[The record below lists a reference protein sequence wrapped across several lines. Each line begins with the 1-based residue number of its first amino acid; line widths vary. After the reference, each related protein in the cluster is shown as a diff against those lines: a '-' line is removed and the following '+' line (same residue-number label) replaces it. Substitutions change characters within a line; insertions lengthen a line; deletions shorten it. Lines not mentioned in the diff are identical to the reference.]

1 MNWAHVLLAGYIGAV
16 IAIVVGMFR
25 KKGWLGKVS
34 GAVVFVVAIIAWNLF
49 DVHYLIPRESPD
61 YGLTDAQKFENAMLS
76 MPVYQVLKEQE
87 PALWQNILTQATQL
101 KEAGK
106 SEQQII
112 DAIQPQIL
120 QVQMARLQQAPDAN
134 VIEYMKINLEQIAA
148 VAKVGNDECFRF
160 LFPAVKGGINPVRI
174 IPRELMNRRMAS
186 DMSMMHAAYGPNK
199 HTVTAEEKQL
209 ALQDL
214 QSISPGLVQR
224 FGPDIQIMAD
234 PSKGVGKEKVACEMV
249 QDLWSQV
256 LKLPT
261 ARAAGVIRLM
271 LSAEMQY
278 RG

>member
-25 KKGWLGKVS
+25 KKGWLGKLS

-160 LFPAVKGGINPVRI
+160 LFPAVKAGLTRCVLFR
-174 IPRELMNRRMAS
+174 AS
-186 DMSMMHAAYGPNK
+186 S
-199 HTVTAEEKQL
+199 
-209 ALQDL
+209 
-214 QSISPGLVQR
+214 
-224 FGPDIQIMAD
+224 
-234 PSKGVGKEKVACEMV
+234 
-249 QDLWSQV
+249 
-256 LKLPT
+256 
-261 ARAAGVIRLM
+261 
-271 LSAEMQY
+271 
-278 RG
+278 

>member
-25 KKGWLGKVS
+25 KKGWLGKIS

-61 YGLTDAQKFENAMLS
+61 YGLTETQKFEKAMLS

-87 PALWQNILTQATQL
+87 PALWTKILSQSAQM

-112 DAIQPQIL
+112 DTIQPQIL
-120 QVQMARLQQAPDAN
+120 QIQMARLQQAPDAN

-148 VAKVGNDECFRF
+148 VAKVGDDECFRF

-174 IPRELMNRRMAS
+174 IPQTIMSRRMES
-186 DMSMMHAAYGPNK
+186 DMSMMRAAYGPEK

-214 QSISPGLVQR
+214 QTITPELVQR
-224 FGPDIQIMAD
+224 YGPDIQIMAD
-234 PSKGVGKEKVACEMV
+234 PSKGVGNEKAGCAMV
-249 QDLWSQV
+249 QDLWTQV

-261 ARAAGVIRLM
+261 ARAAGVIRLA
-271 LSAEMQY
+271 LSAEMQ
-278 RG
+278 

>member
-120 QVQMARLQQAPDAN
+120 QVQMARLQQAPDDN

-186 DMSMMHAAYGPNK
+186 DMSMMHAAYGPKK

-234 PSKGVGKEKVACEMV
+234 PSKGVGKEKVVCEMV

-261 ARAAGVIRLM
+261 ARAAGIIRLM
-271 LSAEMQY
+271 LSAEMQ
-278 RG
+278 

>member
-25 KKGWLGKVS
+25 KKGWLGKLS
-34 GAVVFVVAIIAWNLF
+34 GVVVFVVAIIAWNLF

-199 HTVTAEEKQL
+199 HTVTVEEKQL

-234 PSKGVGKEKVACEMV
+234 PSKGVGKEKVVCEMV

-271 LSAEMQY
+271 LSAEMQ
-278 RG
+278 

>member
-76 MPVYQVLKEQE
+76 MPVYQALKEQE

-186 DMSMMHAAYGPNK
+186 DMIMMHAAYGPKK

-271 LSAEMQY
+271 LSAEMQ
-278 RG
+278 

>member
-1 MNWAHVLLAGYIGAV
+1 M
-16 IAIVVGMFR
+16 
-25 KKGWLGKVS
+25 
-34 GAVVFVVAIIAWNLF
+34 
-49 DVHYLIPRESPD
+49 HYLIPRESPD

-186 DMSMMHAAYGPNK
+186 DMSMMHAAYGPKK

-234 PSKGVGKEKVACEMV
+234 PSKGVGKEKVVCEMV

-271 LSAEMQY
+271 LSAEMQ
-278 RG
+278 

>member
-186 DMSMMHAAYGPNK
+186 DMSMMHAAYGPKK

-234 PSKGVGKEKVACEMV
+234 PSKGVGKEKVVCEMV

-256 LKLPT
+256 LKLPN

-271 LSAEMQY
+271 LSAEMQ
-278 RG
+278 

>member
-25 KKGWLGKVS
+25 KKGWLGKLS
-34 GAVVFVVAIIAWNLF
+34 GAVVFVVAIVAWNLF

-234 PSKGVGKEKVACEMV
+234 PSKGVGKEKVVCEMV

-271 LSAEMQY
+271 LSAEMQ
-278 RG
+278 

>member
-1 MNWAHVLLAGYIGAV
+1 MILVCITGIL
-16 IAIVVGMFR
+16 F
-25 KKGWLGKVS
+25 S
-34 GAVVFVVAIIAWNLF
+34 GCMGQT
-49 DVHYLIPRESPD
+49 EE
-61 YGLTDAQKFENAMLS
+61 QKFESAMMA
-76 MPVYQVLKEQE
+76 MPTFQVIKEQDPE
-87 PALWQNILTQATQL
+87 FWQHILELSVQM
-101 KEAGK
+101 KKAGK
-106 SEQQII
+106 GQQEII

-120 QVQMARLQQAPDAN
+120 QLQMARLQQAPDAN

-148 VAKVGNDECFRF
+148 VAKVGDDECFRF

-214 QSISPGLVQR
+214 QSIGPGLVQR

-271 LSAEMQY
+271 LSAEMQ
-278 RG
+278 

>member
-25 KKGWLGKVS
+25 KKGWLGKIS
-34 GAVVFVVAIIAWNLF
+34 GAVVFVLAIIAWNLF

-61 YGLTDAQKFENAMLS
+61 YGLTEEQQFEKAMLS
-76 MPVYQVLKEQE
+76 NPAFQVIKEQE
-87 PALWQNILTQATQL
+87 PELTQKIISQAAQM
-101 KEAGK
+101 KKAGS
-106 SEQQII
+106 SEQQVI

-120 QVQMARLQQAPDAN
+120 QLQMARLQQAPDAN

-148 VAKVGNDECFRF
+148 VAKIGDDECFRF
-160 LFPAVKGGINPVRI
+160 LFPAVKGGINPARLV
-174 IPRELMNRRMAS
+174 PREIMNRRMAS
-186 DMSMMHAAYGPNK
+186 DMSMMRAAYGPNK

-214 QSISPGLVQR
+214 QAISPGLVQR
-224 FGPDIQIMAD
+224 YGPDIQIMAD
-234 PSKGVGKEKVACEMV
+234 PTKAIGKEKIACEIV

-271 LSAEMQY
+271 LSAEMQ
-278 RG
+278 

>member
-1 MNWAHVLLAGYIGAV
+1 MNWTHVLLAGYIGAV

-25 KKGWLGKVS
+25 KKGWLGKLS
-34 GAVVFVVAIIAWNLF
+34 GAVVFVVAIVAWNLF
-49 DVHYLIPRESPD
+49 DVHYLIPRESPN

-134 VIEYMKINLEQIAA
+134 VIEYMKINLEQISA

-174 IPRELMNRRMAS
+174 IPREIMDRRMAS
-186 DMSMMHAAYGPNK
+186 DMSMMYASHGPKK

-234 PSKGVGKEKVACEMV
+234 PSKGVGKEKVVCEMV

-271 LSAEMQY
+271 LSAEMQ
-278 RG
+278 